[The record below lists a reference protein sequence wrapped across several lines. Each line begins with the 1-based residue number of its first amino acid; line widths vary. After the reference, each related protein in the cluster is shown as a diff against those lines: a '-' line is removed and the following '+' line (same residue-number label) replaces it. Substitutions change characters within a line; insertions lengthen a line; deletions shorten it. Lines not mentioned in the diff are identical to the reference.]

1 MNISLLSMQ
10 KTHKQNITCSVKKIW
25 KFQFLSTEKK
35 KKQPKKSHTKKSAR
49 DGVLRLTLF
58 VSINGDYTVTFTSAA
73 LVSPFLIIM
82 RDLVG
87 FVADTLLL
95 RGQLAEKW
103 IH

>member
-1 MNISLLSMQ
+1 MSNAKNLQ
-10 KTHKQNITCSVKKIW
+10 
-25 KFQFLSTEKK
+25 FQFLRKK
-35 KKQPKKSHTKKSAR
+35 KAPHFNISTK
-49 DGVLRLTLF
+49 DGVLWLTIF
-58 VSINGDYTVTFTSAA
+58 VSINGDYTVTFTLAA

-82 RDLVG
+82 QDLVG

>member
-1 MNISLLSMQ
+1 MHIKLN
-10 KTHKQNITCSVKKIW
+10 V
-25 KFQFLSTEKK
+25 KK
-35 KKQPKKSHTKKSAR
+35 KKFESFSSWEQKKQNKTKTPSYQGIYKRWSTAINS
-49 DGVLRLTLF
+49 

-73 LVSPFLIIM
+73 VVSLFLIIM
-82 RDLVG
+82 QYLVG